1 MEQMPALP
9 PKFLQPIYRT
19 GKNTVIRRQ
28 VQTLPVKQYQEG
40 EYPETGS
47 GPYSLGGD
55 AYTTG
60 TESYS
65 AGVDYSTGYGQY

>member
-40 EYPETGS
+40 EYPETGDQQYYPGS
-47 GPYSLGGD
+47 E

-60 TESYS
+60 AESYS
-65 AGVDYSTGYGQY
+65 TGVEYSTGFQQY